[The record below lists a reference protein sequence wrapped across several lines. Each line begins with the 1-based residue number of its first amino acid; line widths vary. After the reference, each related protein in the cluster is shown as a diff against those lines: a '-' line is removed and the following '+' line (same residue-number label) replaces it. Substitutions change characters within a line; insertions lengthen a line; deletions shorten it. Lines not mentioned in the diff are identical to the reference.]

1 MKPVSKRILPVLCA
15 PVALAMK
22 LIAPKRIDCL
32 RSSSLFYQN
41 KEGLLVQDAS
51 AAQGEYH
58 HETIFS

>member
-1 MKPVSKRILPVLCA
+1 
-15 PVALAMK
+15 MK

-32 RSSSLFYQN
+32 RSSSPFYQN